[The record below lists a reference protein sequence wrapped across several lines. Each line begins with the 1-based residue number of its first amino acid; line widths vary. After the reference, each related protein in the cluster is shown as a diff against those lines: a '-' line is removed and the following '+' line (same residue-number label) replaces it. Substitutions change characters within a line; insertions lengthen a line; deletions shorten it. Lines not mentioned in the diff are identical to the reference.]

1 MIKSIMEFGFNLC
14 INNME
19 EAYKSVKSISDPTIW
34 ENMA

>member
-1 MIKSIMEFGFNLC
+1 MIAKIMDFGYNLC

-19 EAYKSVKSISDPTIW
+19 EAYKSVKSIQDPSVW